1 MRFLNSLRWTFETSC
16 FCFPTWNLW
25 SNWPDPVSQNTLMLS
40 SLQRW
45 YWYWYWWRRGNLI
58 RLVCM
63 ANLPGQ
69 SPTPL
74 RIYCPGNR
82 HRQYCYCIS
91 TWIVNIVIASPP
103 ELQYCYCISTWI
115 AILLLHIHLKA
126 KHRTDSCVRGYV
138 EGAVVHSFGGQF
150 QRYRPINFCWG
161 SVLWEKSSWRN

>member
-1 MRFLNSLRWTFETSC
+1 MLIINLIATKFSNYISCLKVWKWIMRFLNSLQWMFETNC
-16 FCFPTWNLW
+16 FCFPAWNLW
-25 SNWPDPVSQNTLMLS
+25 STWPASVSHPASQKALMLS

-45 YWYWYWWRRGNLI
+45 YRRWRRGNLI

-103 ELQYCYCISTWI
+103 ELS
-115 AILLLHIHLKA
+115 ILLLHLHLNCNIVIA
-126 KHRTDSCVRGYV
+126 YPP
-138 EGAVVHSFGGQF
+138 EG
-150 QRYRPINFCWG
+150 
-161 SVLWEKSSWRN
+161 KT